1 MHGFAR
7 ARAVLVCSFVGAILM
22 APAMV
27 SAQSAFSGIVRDTS
41 GAVLPGVTVEASSPV
56 LIEKTRAAVTDGEG
70 RYTITDLRPGTYV
83 VVFTLTGFNTFRRDG
98 LELPTNFTMQINADL
113 RVGSLE
119 ESITVTG
126 DAPVVDVQSTQRTQ
140 VLNRDLLDALPS
152 ARNYS
157 GLAAL
162 MPGVRMSNTDV
173 GGNQQMEQIYM
184 TVHGSRQTD
193 TTVQVDGLQLNSL
206 MNDGQ
211 VQAYYSD
218 AANAEVSYQTSG
230 VGADVSG
237 GGVRINMIPKEG
249 GNRISGSAFAG
260 GTNGKW
266 QSNNV
271 GPDLVARGL
280 TVGEKVD
287 HISDYNFAIG
297 GPFKQDKL
305 WYFTT
310 VRRIATNELV
320 ANNFFRS
327 GEQGMEDQWIYNMLF
342 RTTWQMTQ
350 KNKLTAYYDRYPK
363 FKGHEM
369 GALTD
374 PETAAARRDW
384 RHAIYYTGQVKYTS
398 TVTSRLLL
406 EAGYSTNIE
415 YLWIGYQPGVQQQR
429 GTPAWFNTIGKN
441 EVIAPGVAINPGWGT
456 QYANWYSR
464 TTPANAID
472 PKKYVA
478 SASAS
483 YVTGSHNIKGG
494 FQWGFGSYVLEYD
507 INGDL
512 TQRYNNGVGYEVLI
526 WGTPVRSEEF
536 LNGDQG
542 FFIQDQWTRDR
553 LTVNA
558 GLRAER
564 FRAQISDQEVAAGR
578 FVPARSLAKVECM
591 PCWLDW
597 APRFG
602 VSYDLFG
609 NARTAL
615 KGTIN
620 RYMAGQTLS
629 YAQRYNPLRL
639 QFETRTWNDANRD
652 DVAQEN
658 EIGPSNNAAFGLPV
672 FARRPDPEGLDRE
685 YDIETSL
692 GIQHELLRGLSVSGS
707 WFRRARHNELRSDN
721 LRVGFS
727 DYAPVDV
734 LSPLDGRVF
743 TVYNLDQ
750 SKRGLIDTVDTNS
763 TNSDLRSRVYN
774 GYELGV
780 SGRMRGAQ
788 FFGGW
793 TFDQLVDS
801 QCDSVDN
808 PNYYIG
814 GTAFLGWCDQKA
826 LDIPFRHEFK
836 LSGSY
841 TLPLDIQVNA
851 AFQSYAG
858 PTRGT
863 TWAIASTTTYG
874 AATGFNASNC
884 VAPCV
889 LGARVIPNLLTAPGT
904 AASLTLALQAPGTDY
919 YGRMNQLDLGFRKLF
934 RVGRYQYSAQADIF
948 NFTNNDYVK
957 TETRTYGPSLGR
969 PTSNLQP
976 RTLRLAVQM
985 RF

>member
-1 MHGFAR
+1 MPGLAGIRRLLGLSVF
-7 ARAVLVCSFVGAILM
+7 VFLLVPGVA
-22 APAMV
+22 

-98 LELPTNFTMQINADL
+98 LELPANFNMQINADL

-126 DAPVVDVQSTQRTQ
+126 DAPIVDVQSTQRTQ

-211 VQAYYSD
+211 VQAYFSD
-218 AANAEVSYQTSG
+218 AANAEVTYQTSG
-230 VGADVSG
+230 IGADVSG

-249 GNRISGSAFAG
+249 GNRVSGSAFAG

-271 GPDLVARGL
+271 SEELKAAGL
-280 TVGEKVD
+280 AVGEKVD

-297 GPFKQDKL
+297 GPIRQDRL

-310 VRRIATNELV
+310 FRRIATNELV
-320 ANNFFRS
+320 ANNFYRS
-327 GEQGMEDQWIYNMLF
+327 GEQGMEDQWIYNMLL
-342 RTTWQMTQ
+342 RLTWQMTP
-350 KNKLTAYYDRYPK
+350 KNKITAYYDRYPK

-374 PETAAARRDW
+374 PDTAAGRRDW
-384 RHAIYYTGQVKYTS
+384 LHAIYYTGSVKYTS

-406 EAGYSTNIE
+406 EAGYSTNME
-415 YLWIGYQPGVQQQR
+415 YLWIGYQPGIQKDR
-429 GTPAWFNTIGKN
+429 GSQDWFSQIGKN

-456 QYANWYSR
+456 QYANWNGR
-464 TTPANAID
+464 TTPATAID

-478 SASAS
+478 SASMS
-483 YVTGSHNIKGG
+483 YVTGSHNVKGG

-512 TQRYNNGVGYEVLI
+512 TQRYNNGVPYEVLI
-526 WGTPVRSEEF
+526 WSTPVRSEEF
-536 LNGDQG
+536 LNGDMG
-542 FFIQDQWTRDR
+542 FFIQDQWTIDR

-564 FRAQISDQEVAAGR
+564 FRAQISDQDIAAGR
-578 FVPARSLAKVECM
+578 FVPARHQDKVECM

-639 QFETRTWNDANRD
+639 QFETRSWNDANRD
-652 DVAQEN
+652 DVAQET
-658 EIGPSNNAAFGLPV
+658 EIGPTNNLSFGLPV
-672 FARRPDPEGLDRE
+672 FARRPGPDGLDRE

-692 GIQHELLRGLSVSGS
+692 GIQHELFRGLSVSGS
-707 WFRRARHNELRSDN
+707 WFRRARHNELRTDN
-721 LRVGFS
+721 LRVGLG
-727 DYAPVDV
+727 DYAPVQL
-734 LSPLDGRVF
+734 LSPLDGEVF
-743 TVYNLDQ
+743 TVYNLDP
-750 SKRGLIDTVDTNS
+750 SKRAQLDQIDVNS
-763 TNSDLRSRVYN
+763 TDSSLRSRLYN
-774 GYELGV
+774 GYEVGL
-780 SGRMRGAQ
+780 SGRLHGAQ

-793 TFDQLVDS
+793 TFDQLVDV

-808 PNYYIG
+808 PNMYIG
-814 GTAFLGWCDQKA
+814 GTAYLDWCDQKA

-858 PTRGT
+858 PSRGT
-863 TWAIASTTTYG
+863 FWAISSTTTYG

-889 LGARVIPNLLTAPGT
+889 LGARVIPNLLTAPGA
-904 AASLTLALQAPGTDY
+904 AASMTLALQAPGTDY

-934 RVGRYQYSAQADIF
+934 RFGRYQYSAQADIF

-957 TETRTYGPSLGR
+957 TETRTYGAALGR

>member
-1 MHGFAR
+1 MMRKHSGQGWIVPYGVALLCL
-7 ARAVLVCSFVGAILM
+7 LVPVA
-22 APAMV
+22 AD
-27 SAQSAFSGIVRDTS
+27 AQSAFSGVVRDTS
-41 GAVLPGVTVEASSPV
+41 GAVLPGVTVEASSPA
-56 LIEKTRAAVTDGEG
+56 LIEKVRTAVSDGEG
-70 RYTITDLRPGTYV
+70 RYSIVDLRPGTYT
-83 VVFTLTGFNTFRRDG
+83 VVFTLTGFNTFRRD
-98 LELPTNFTMQINADL
+98 ELQLPANFNMTINADL

-140 VLNRDLLDALPS
+140 VLNRELLDALPS

-211 VQAYYSD
+211 VQAYFSD
-218 AANAEVSYQTSG
+218 AANAEVTYQTSG
-230 VGADVSG
+230 IGADVSG

-249 GNRISGSAFAG
+249 GNRISGSVFAG

-271 GPDLVARGL
+271 SEELKAAGL
-280 TVGEKVD
+280 AVGEKVD

-297 GPFKQDKL
+297 GPIRQDKL

-310 VRRIATNELV
+310 IRRIATNELV
-320 ANNFFRS
+320 ANSFYKDGR
-327 GEQGMEDQWIYNMLF
+327 QGMEDQWIYNMLL
-342 RTTWQMTQ
+342 RLTWQMTP
-350 KNKLTAYYDRYPK
+350 KNKITAYYDRYPK

-384 RHAIYYTGQVKYTS
+384 RHAIYYTGSVKYTS
-398 TVTSRLLL
+398 TISSRLLL

-415 YLWIGYQPGVQQQR
+415 YLYIGYQPGIQKER
-429 GTPAWFNTIGKN
+429 GSPEWFTQIGHT
-441 EVIAPGVAINPGWGT
+441 EQLSGGVST
-456 QYANWYSR
+456 QYTNWNGR
-464 TTPANAID
+464 VTPANGID
-472 PKKYVA
+472 PKKYVI
-478 SASAS
+478 STSAS
-483 YVTGSHNIKGG
+483 YVTGSHNFKAG

-512 TQRYNNGVGYEVLI
+512 TQLYRNGLPSEVRVYN
-526 WGTPVRSEEF
+526 TPVRSEEF
-536 LNGDQG
+536 LNGDFG
-542 FFIQDQWTRDR
+542 FYAQDSWTLDR
-553 LTVNA
+553 LTLNA

-564 FRAQISDQEVAAGR
+564 FKGQISDQEVAAGR
-578 FVPARSLAKVECM
+578 FVPARSFDKVECM

-620 RYMAGQTLS
+620 KYMAGQTLS
-629 YAQRYNPLRL
+629 YARRYNPLAL
-639 QFETRTWNDANRD
+639 DSDTRTWTDLNRD

-658 EIGPSNNAAFGLPV
+658 EIGLSNDLTFGQPV
-672 FARRPDPEGLDRE
+672 SSVRPADDLARE

-692 GIQHELLRGLSVSGS
+692 GVQHELLRGLSVSGS
-707 WFRRARHNELRSDN
+707 WFRRSTHNERRTDN
-721 LRVGFS
+721 QLVS
-727 DYAPVDV
+727 AADYFPVTV
-734 LSPLDGRVF
+734 VSPLDGQVF
-743 TVYNLDQ
+743 TVHNLN
-750 SKRGLIDTVDTNS
+750 SARRGQYSAIDVNS
-763 TNSDLRSRVYN
+763 TDSEKRSRVYN
-774 GYELGV
+774 GFELGM
-780 SGRMRGAQ
+780 SGRLRGAS

-793 TFDQLVDS
+793 TFDQLVS
-801 QCDSVDN
+801 VQCDSVDN
-808 PNYYIG
+808 PNNYIG
-814 GTAFLGWCDQKA
+814 TVAYLGWCDQSS
-826 LDIPFRHEFK
+826 LDMPLRHEFK

-841 TLPLDIQVNA
+841 TLPYDIQINA

-858 PTRGT
+858 PSRGT
-863 TWAIASTTTYG
+863 FWNIGATTRY
-874 AATGFNASNC
+874 APNC
-884 VAPCV
+884 VGPCTP
-889 LGARVIPNLLTAPGT
+889 GALVIPSLVTAPT
-904 AASLTLALQAPGTDY
+904 TSTSITLALQAPGSDY
-919 YGRMNQLDLGFRKLF
+919 YTRLNQLDLGFRKLF
-934 RVGRYQYSAQADIF
+934 RVGRYQYSGQVDIF

-957 TETRTYGPSLGR
+957 TETRTYGAALGR

-976 RTLRLAVQM
+976 RTLRLAMQM

>member
-1 MHGFAR
+1 MHGVAKVR
-7 ARAVLVCSFVGAILM
+7 ALIVSSFVAAIFL
-22 APAMV
+22 APAVV
-27 SAQSAFSGIVRDTS
+27 SAQSAFSGVVRDTS

-70 RYTITDLRPGTYV
+70 RYSIVDLRPGTYT

-98 LELPTNFTMQINADL
+98 LELPANFTMQINADL

-140 VLNRDLLDALPS
+140 VLNRELLDSLPS

-162 MPGVRMSNTDV
+162 MPGVKMSNTDV

-193 TTVQVDGLQLNSL
+193 TTVQVDGLQMNSL

-211 VQAYYSD
+211 VQAYFSD
-218 AANAEVSYQTSG
+218 AANAEITYQTSG

-249 GNRISGSAFAG
+249 GNRVSGSAFAG
-260 GTNGKW
+260 GTNGAW
-266 QSNNV
+266 QSDNV
-271 GPDLVARGL
+271 SQELKDRGL
-280 TVGEKVD
+280 AVGEKVD

-297 GPFKQDKL
+297 GPIRQDKL

-310 VRRIATNELV
+310 FRRIATNELV
-320 ANNFFRS
+320 ANSFYKS
-327 GEQGMEDQWIYNMLF
+327 GEQGMEDQWIYNMLL
-342 RTTWQMTQ
+342 RMTYQMTP
-350 KNKLTAYYDRYPK
+350 KNKITAYYDRYPK

-384 RHAIYYTGQVKYTS
+384 DHAIYYTGSVKYTS

-415 YLWIGYQPGVQQQR
+415 YLYIGYQPGIQKER
-429 GTPAWFNTIGKN
+429 GSPEWFTQTGHTEQLSGGTAITPYT
-441 EVIAPGVAINPGWGT
+441 
-456 QYANWYSR
+456 NWNGR
-464 TTPANAID
+464 VTPANGID
-472 PKKYVA
+472 PKKYVI
-478 SASAS
+478 STSLS
-483 YVTGSHNIKGG
+483 YVTGSHNLKGG

-512 TQRYNNGVGYEVLI
+512 TQLYRNGLPSEVRVYN
-526 WGTPVRSEEF
+526 TPVRSEEF
-536 LNGDQG
+536 LNGDFG
-542 FFIQDQWTRDR
+542 FYLQDSWSIDR

-564 FRAQISDQEVAAGR
+564 FKGQISDQDVAPGR
-578 FVPARSLAKVECM
+578 FVPARHFDKVECM

-620 RYMAGQTLS
+620 KYMAGQTLS
-629 YAQRYNPLRL
+629 YARRYNPLAL
-639 QFETRTWNDANRD
+639 DSDTRTWTDLNRD
-652 DVAQEN
+652 DVAQES
-658 EIGPSNNAAFGLPV
+658 EIGPPNNVRFGLPV
-672 FARRPDPEGLDRE
+672 QTIRPDPDGLARE
-685 YDIETSL
+685 YDIETSVSV
-692 GIQHELLRGLSVSGS
+692 QHELLQGLSVSGS
-707 WFRRARHNELRSDN
+707 WFRRSRHNERRTDN
-721 LRVGFS
+721 QLVANA
-727 DYAPVDV
+727 DYVPVNIV
-734 LSPLDGRVF
+734 SPLDGQVF
-743 TVYNLDQ
+743 TVYNLAE
-750 SKRGLIDTVDTNS
+750 SKRGLYDAIDFNS
-763 TNSDLRSRVYN
+763 TDSGTRSRVYN

-780 SGRMRGAQ
+780 AGRLRGAS

-793 TFDQLVDS
+793 TFDQLVS
-801 QCDSVDN
+801 VQCDSRSN
-808 PNYYIG
+808 PNQYDTYGLI
-814 GTAFLGWCDQKA
+814 TNVAMVGWCDQGA
-826 LDIPFRHEFK
+826 LDIPYQHEFK

-858 PTRGT
+858 PFRGT
-863 TWAIASTTTYG
+863 VWNIG
-874 AATGFNASNC
+874 AATRY
-884 VAPCV
+884 APGCPGPCTP
-889 LGARVIPNLLTAPGT
+889 GALVIPNLVTAPT
-904 AASLTLALQAPGTDY
+904 TPTSMNVALLAPGSDY

-934 RVGRYQYSAQADIF
+934 RFGRYQYSGQVDIF
-948 NFTNNDYVK
+948 NFTNNGYVK
-957 TETRTYGPSLGR
+957 TETRTFGASLGR

>member
-1 MHGFAR
+1 MVRPAIIFVR
-7 ARAVLVCSFVGAILM
+7 ATLLALLVVL
-22 APAMV
+22 APVAA
-27 SAQSAFSGIVRDTS
+27 SAQSAFSGTVRDTS

-56 LIEKTRAAVTDGEG
+56 LIEKVRTAVTDGEG
-70 RYTITDLRPGTYV
+70 NYTIVDLRPGTYL
-83 VVFTLTGFNTFRRDG
+83 VVFSLTGFNTLRRDG
-98 LELPTNFTMQINADL
+98 IELPSNFTMTINADL
-113 RVGSLE
+113 RVGALE

-140 VLNRDLLDALPS
+140 VLNRELLDALPS

-218 AANAEVSYQTSG
+218 AANAEVTYQTSG
-230 VGADVSG
+230 IGADVSG

-249 GNRISGSAFAG
+249 GNRVSGSVFAG

-271 GPDLVARGL
+271 GPELQARGL
-280 TVGEKVD
+280 TVGERVD

-297 GPFKQDKL
+297 GPIRQDRL

-310 VRRIATNELV
+310 FRRIATNELV
-320 ANNFFRS
+320 ANNFYKDGR
-327 GEQGMEDQWIYNMLF
+327 QGMEDQWIYNMLL
-342 RTTWQMTQ
+342 RLTWQMTP

-369 GALTD
+369 GALVD

-415 YLWIGYQPGVQQQR
+415 YLYIGYQPGIQKAR
-429 GTPAWFNTIGKN
+429 GSADWFNQIGKS
-441 EVIAPGVAINPGWGT
+441 EITSPGVAFNPGQGT
-456 QYANWYSR
+456 QYGSWNGR
-464 TTPANAID
+464 TGPANGID
-472 PKKYVA
+472 PKKYVISTA
-478 SASAS
+478 AS
-483 YVTGSHNIKGG
+483 YVTGSHNFKAG

-512 TQRYNNGVGYEVLI
+512 VQLYRNGQPSEVRIYN
-526 WGTPVRSEEF
+526 TPVRSEEF
-536 LNGDQG
+536 LNGDFG
-542 FFIQDQWTRDR
+542 IYAQDSWRIR
-553 LTVNA
+553 RFTVNA

-564 FRAQISDQEVAAGR
+564 FKGQISDQDVAAGR
-578 FVPARSLAKVECM
+578 FVPVRHFDKVECM

-602 VSYDLFG
+602 VSFDVFG

-620 RYMAGQTLS
+620 KYMAGQTLS
-629 YAQRYNPLRL
+629 YARRYNPLAL
-639 QFETRTWNDANRD
+639 DSDTRAWNDANRD

-658 EIGPSNNAAFGLPV
+658 EIGPSNKITFGLPV
-672 FARRPDPEGLDRE
+672 TSVRPEDGLARE
-685 YDIETSL
+685 YDVETSL
-692 GIQHELLRGLSVSGS
+692 AIQHELLRGLSVSAS
-707 WFRRARHNELRSDN
+707 WFRRTRHNERRTDN
-721 LRVGFS
+721 LLVSAS
-727 DYAPVDV
+727 DYVPVNIV
-734 LSPLDGRVF
+734 SPLDGQAF
-743 TVYNLDQ
+743 TVYNLNPARRAQYDA
-750 SKRGLIDTVDTNS
+750 IDVNS
-763 TNSDLRSRVYN
+763 TDSAKRSRVYN

-780 SGRMRGAQ
+780 AGRLRGAS

-793 TFDQLVDS
+793 TFDELVS
-801 QCDSVDN
+801 VQCDSVDN
-808 PNYYIG
+808 PNNYDTYG
-814 GTAFLGWCDQKA
+814 ATTNVAMLGWCDQSA
-826 LDIPFRHEFK
+826 LDIPYRHEFK

-841 TLPLDIQVNA
+841 SLPFDIQANV

-863 TWAIASTTTYG
+863 VWNIGTGTRYATNCIGPCTPGALVIPGLVTAPSTPTSMNV
-874 AATGFNASNC
+874 AL
-884 VAPCV
+884 VAP
-889 LGARVIPNLLTAPGT
+889 G
-904 AASLTLALQAPGTDY
+904 SDY
-919 YGRMNQLDLGFRKLF
+919 YTRLNQLDLGFRKLF
-934 RVGRYQYSAQADIF
+934 RFGRYQYSGQVDIF

-957 TETRTYGPSLGR
+957 TETRTVGAALGR